1 MNNSSINN
9 NMNDK
14 ALQQHIDQLSDE
26 LTPERDL
33 WAGIERAINQTAQA
47 TQQSSKQINHN
58 EKYAANRF
66 NTPFA
71 WAASVVVAVLLSWQI
86 NHSFSPM
93 PAKVAQQSSFDAVD
107 FIKVNFQQQKQSLLV
122 SYGKPETQKLPVKM
136 QQELQ
141 QLESAQNTIY
151 KALAN
156 DKNNQDLLNLL
167 QWTQQQEL
175 KLLEQLYRPHW
186 QII

>member
-9 NMNDK
+9 ISDK
-14 ALQQHIDQLSDE
+14 ALQQHIDQLSGE

-33 WAGIERAINQTAQA
+33 WAGIELAINQAEQTN
-47 TQQSSKQINHN
+47 TYNKQTV
-58 EKYAANRF
+58 NRF

-71 WAASVVVAVLLSWQI
+71 WAASVIVAILFSWQL
-86 NHSFSPM
+86 NHTFSPI
-93 PAKVAQQSSFDAVD
+93 PAKVAQQNSFDAVD

-122 SYGKPETQKLPVKM
+122 SYGKPETKQLPLKM

-141 QLESAQNTIY
+141 QLEGAQNTIY
-151 KALAN
+151 KALES

-186 QII
+186 QTI